1 MRSAPQPASRRRL
14 ALRLIGRRNARCVG
28 PTSAISLLRTSTR
41 ASLVLPASSACAPVP
56 WRRSPVTRQ
65 CDSLRR
71 ACTDLPY
78 GSSLISSR
86 GRFLPIAMRA
96 RLTSAIPVA
105 SPIGPVTLARARTL
119 GSRQGRLQTAR
130 VNERPEKR
138 PGMTSVLRRPSPR
151 DALSDTR
158 LEPTPA
164 PWLCHHGT
172 GCRRLCY
179 PGSSCEHHGLGSPST
194 RPVATGPASLNL
206 GVVRRLLQ
214 PNSTRG
220 HTLRAVDPASR
231 NLHTPAFTVAF
242 HLRGQG
248 RSRAG
253 ALEKGERALLT
264 IARAL
269 LVEPRASGSPVRLSS
284 RPGRPGS
291 SAHRPRLFLDATSR
305 KVAPSRESRC
315 LPSR

>member
-1 MRSAPQPASRRRL
+1 
-14 ALRLIGRRNARCVG
+14 
-28 PTSAISLLRTSTR
+28 
-41 ASLVLPASSACAPVP
+41 
-56 WRRSPVTRQ
+56 
-65 CDSLRR
+65 
-71 ACTDLPY
+71 
-78 GSSLISSR
+78 
-86 GRFLPIAMRA
+86 
-96 RLTSAIPVA
+96 
-105 SPIGPVTLARARTL
+105 VTLARARTHE
-119 GSRQGRLQTAR
+119 SRQGRLQTAR

-194 RPVATGPASLNL
+194 RPVATGRASLNL

-231 NLHTPAFTVAF
+231 NLHTPTFTVAS

-253 ALEKGERALLT
+253 ALEERR
-264 IARAL
+264 ARAL
-269 LVEPRASGSPVRLSS
+269 DDSAS
-284 RPGRPGS
+284 
-291 SAHRPRLFLDATSR
+291 
-305 KVAPSRESRC
+305 PSRGAPGTRVTGSTHY
-315 LPSR
+315 LAWTTW